1 MKRYKRIRLT
11 INLILG
17 ILGGMWGTVLIHN
30 TVNAEEI
37 QEGGVECYDVPL
49 YDLIE
54 EFGNEYLLIELDESH
69 FLISWEKQSV
79 HVIMKNNKVVKIC
92 NSWENK

>member
-11 INLILG
+11 TSLIIG
-17 ILGGMWGTVLIHN
+17 ILGGLWGTVLIHN
-30 TVNAEEI
+30 TVNAEEV

-54 EFGNEYLLIELDESH
+54 GFGNEYLLIELDESH

>member
-1 MKRYKRIRLT
+1 MKRYKRIRLVT
-11 INLILG
+11 SLVIG
-17 ILGGMWGTVLIHN
+17 ILGGAWGTVLIHN
-30 TVNAEEI
+30 TVNAEEVRK
-37 QEGGVECYDVPL
+37 GDVECYDVPL
-49 YDLIE
+49 SELIKKL
-54 EFGNEYLLIELDESH
+54 GNEYLLIELDESH

>member
-17 ILGGMWGTVLIHN
+17 ILGGFWGAVLIHN

-37 QEGGVECYDVPL
+37 HEGGVECYVVPL
-49 YDLIE
+49 YELIE

-69 FLISWEKQSV
+69 FLISWEKQNV
-79 HVIMKNNKVVKIC
+79 HVIMKGNKVVKIC

>member
-17 ILGGMWGTVLIHN
+17 VLGGFWGTVLIHN
-30 TVNAEEI
+30 TVNAEEV
-37 QEGGVECYDVPL
+37 QEGGVKCYDVPL

-54 EFGNEYLLIELDESH
+54 EFGNEYLLIELDESY
-69 FLISWEKQSV
+69 FLISWEKQNV
-79 HVIMKNNKVVKIC
+79 HVIMKGNKVVKIC
-92 NSWENK
+92 DSWENK

>member
-1 MKRYKRIRLT
+1 M
-11 INLILG
+11 
-17 ILGGMWGTVLIHN
+17 
-30 TVNAEEI
+30 
-37 QEGGVECYDVPL
+37 ECYDVPL

-79 HVIMKNNKVVKIC
+79 HVIMKNNKESAEI
-92 NSWENK
+92 